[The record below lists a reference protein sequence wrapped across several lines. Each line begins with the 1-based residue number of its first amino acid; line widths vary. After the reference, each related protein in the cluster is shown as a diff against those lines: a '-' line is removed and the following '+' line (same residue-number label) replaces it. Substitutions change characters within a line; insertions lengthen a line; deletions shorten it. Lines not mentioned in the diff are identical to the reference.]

1 MVHAHWMDHALMLAR
16 AAGAVGEIPLGAV
29 IVDDQDNLIAEAS
42 NRKERDQNPLAHGE
56 IEAIHKATKRLNCR
70 YLQNCRL
77 YVTLEPCPMC
87 AGAII
92 LARLGMVV
100 YGAKDPKTGAMGSVL
115 DIPNSPSSFHRPVV
129 IGGVRETE
137 CQEMLQE
144 WFRQL
149 RQTKKT
155 PPA

>member
-1 MVHAHWMDHALMLAR
+1 MVHADWMDHALKLAR
-16 AAGAVGEIPLGAV
+16 EGGAAGEIPVGAV
-29 IVDDQDNLIAEAS
+29 IVDDQENLIAGAS
-42 NRKERDQNPLAHGE
+42 NRKERDQNPLAHSE
-56 IEAIHKATKRLNCR
+56 IEAIQQATRRLGCR

-87 AGAII
+87 AGAIL

-115 DIPNSPSSFHRPVV
+115 DIPNSPAAFHRLVV
-129 IGGVRETE
+129 IGGVREAE
-137 CQEMLQE
+137 CQAMLQD

-155 PPA
+155 SLT